1 MFSGFTESLRQTMTE
16 TVYFRY
22 FSANFSPMRIQLR
35 TAVTFARHE
44 IHIRRYFGDLVASF
58 CSRVRNCSL
67 NQSSSFFV
75 FS

>member
-35 TAVTFARHE
+35 TALTFARHE
-44 IHIRRYFGDLVASF
+44 IEGDILVIWLRNS
-58 CSRVRNCSL
+58 VRACGT
-67 NQSSSFFV
+67 V
-75 FS
+75 R